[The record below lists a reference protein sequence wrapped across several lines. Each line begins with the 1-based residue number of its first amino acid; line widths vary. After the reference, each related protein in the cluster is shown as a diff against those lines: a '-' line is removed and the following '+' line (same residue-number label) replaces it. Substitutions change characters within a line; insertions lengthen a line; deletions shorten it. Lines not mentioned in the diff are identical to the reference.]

1 MGTGL
6 SWAGVTKCTWDFS
19 NSDCPAGAAAI
30 EKNSGTVASDVEGVE
45 LYVDATNGKFNSKAR
60 TSDIQINATTII
72 QIPVKTNKDQIE
84 ISNFSDPTYA
94 IGYTI
99 GSNTVTKNDG
109 FYKYIATDADVKL
122 GYATMTV
129 SESGYAKKIVVKQN
143 EPASSGGTS
152 EPERVAT
159 WDWQNG
165 VPSSIGS
172 DTSYEGNSGEIGSDV
187 AGVALDVD
195 ATAGKFKYNSSGY
208 VQFNA
213 NTVVNVPVRSAGDF
227 VTVVS
232 YPGQYKY
239 TVSGVAASA
248 DKTVYKATDADAKAG
263 YVSII
268 ATSTAY
274 LYSISVKQIA
284 YTTAPVSGEP
294 ERVATWDW
302 QNGVPS
308 SIGSDT
314 SYEGN
319 SGEIDSD
326 VAGVALDVDAIAGK
340 FKYNS
345 SGYVQFNANTVVNVP
360 VRSAGDV
367 VTVVSYPG
375 QYKYTVAGV
384 AASADKTVYK
394 ATDTDAK
401 AGYVSII
408 ATSTAYLYS
417 ISVKQVATTSE
428 TPSTGEKERV
438 ATWDWQNGV
447 PSSIG
452 SDTSYEGNSG
462 EIDSDVEGVALDVD
476 ATAGKF
482 KYNSSGYV
490 QFNANTV
497 VNVPVRS
504 AGDVVTVVSYPGQYK
519 YTVAGVAA
527 TADKTVYKATDADA
541 KAGYVSIIAT
551 STAYLYSISVKQ
563 VATTPE
569 TPSTGDKERVA
580 TWDWQNGVPSSI
592 GSDTSYEG
600 NSGEIDSDVEGVA
613 LDVDATAG
621 KFKYNSSG
629 YVQFN
634 ANTVVNVPVRSAG
647 DVVTV
652 VSYPGQYKYTVA
664 GVAASADKTIYTAT
678 AADVKAG
685 YVSIIATST
694 AYLYSISVLQIAT
707 GSEAPE
713 NPDVI
718 EVAAN
723 SASDLLKAIEKAN
736 KTGNKTIYLPN
747 GTYNLGS
754 VVNTEINADNIAIIG
769 ESRDGVIIKNT
780 PAEEGLQTSATL
792 KNTSTGLYL
801 QNLTLQCYAPYEAA
815 SGTERGVALWDK
827 GTKTICKNVY
837 LKGKQDV
844 YYSNGAEGMKAYF
857 EGGII
862 EGSVDF
868 LCGSGN
874 VLFNS
879 VTLNVVS
886 GTNSGNIIAA
896 PSTYPSESGYVFANC
911 LIKGNSGYYLARGWK
926 AHETASSAAT
936 FIATNLVST
945 PDAAYWAA
953 NIENASITRRFAAF
967 DASGNVVKIDAAV
980 KPEVVSKASLVAFA
994 GSWDPAAIISQHSP
1008 IKTNA
1013 KGWAS
1018 YTAFTDVY
1026 LSGATAY
1033 VAIKINEHSVLLR
1046 PITNIPA
1053 GTPVFIKGDANSKYN
1068 VSGALSAKKPETNYL
1083 RPILFDTQL
1092 TAANNAYVLGTKN
1105 GQPGL
1110 YKVASNVKV
1119 PAGKCYLYVGGASFS
1134 LDGKEML
1141 ELVVDETGTTGIDYF
1156 VAEEDADATR
1166 YNLAGQKV
1174 GKGYKGLVVRKG
1186 GKKYFA
1192 K

>member
-1 MGTGL
+1 MVKRIRTLLTLFLLVMGTGL

-19 NSDCPAGAAAI
+19 NSNCPAGAAAI

-60 TSDIQINATTII
+60 TSDIQINANTII

-129 SESGYAKKIVVKQN
+129 TESGYAKKIVVKQN

-195 ATAGKFKYNSSGY
+195 AT
-208 VQFNA
+208 
-213 NTVVNVPVRSAGDF
+213 
-227 VTVVS
+227 
-232 YPGQYKY
+232 
-239 TVSGVAASA
+239 
-248 DKTVYKATDADAKAG
+248 
-263 YVSII
+263 
-268 ATSTAY
+268 
-274 LYSISVKQIA
+274 
-284 YTTAPVSGEP
+284 
-294 ERVATWDW
+294 
-302 QNGVPS
+302 
-308 SIGSDT
+308 
-314 SYEGN
+314 
-319 SGEIDSD
+319 
-326 VAGVALDVDAIAGK
+326 AGK

-936 FIATNLVST
+936 FIATNMMSA
-945 PDAAYWAA
+945 PNSAYWGATMG
-953 NIENASITRRFAAF
+953 EGMTRRFSAF
-967 DASGNVVKIDAAV
+967 DASGNVVKKDAAAD
-980 KPEVVSKASLVAFA
+980 PTVVSKASLVAFA